1 MMLTGT
7 QTLTATR
14 PIGTM
19 TQARMLDLTIE
30 TQAAADRRLLEQVAG
45 GDERALGLLYD
56 RYAGALYGVA
66 YRITGER
73 ADAEEI
79 VLECFSQGWRD
90 AGKFQSD
97 RGSVIAWLTVICRS
111 RSIDLI
117 RARGRRSKLADSARA
132 ADPDQAP
139 GMGRGEQNPDSAV
152 TQDERAVQVAAAL
165 AALSAP
171 QREAIQLAYFEGL
184 SQSEIAERL
193 NEPLGTIKTR
203 VRLAMQKLRD
213 ALRPYCFEAVT

>member
-1 MMLTGT
+1 MLTRT
-7 QTLTATR
+7 QTLAATR
-14 PIGTM
+14 PTGTM
-19 TQARMLDLTIE
+19 TQVRILDPTTE
-30 TQAAADRRLLEQVAG
+30 SPAAADRRLLAQVAG

-56 RYAGALYGVA
+56 RYSGALYGIA
-66 YRITGER
+66 GRIAGER

-79 VLECFSQGWRD
+79 VLECFAQVWRD
-90 AGKFQSD
+90 ASRFQSD
-97 RGSVIAWLTVICRS
+97 KGSVIAWLTVICRS
-111 RSIDLI
+111 RAIDLI
-117 RARGRRSKLADSARA
+117 RSRGRRARLADSAVA

-139 GMGRGEQNPDSAV
+139 GMGRGERDPDSAV

-165 AALSAP
+165 SGLSAP

-193 NEPLGTIKTR
+193 NEPLGTVKTR

-213 ALRPYCFEAVT
+213 VLRPYYFEAVS

>member
-1 MMLTGT
+1 MLTGT

-14 PIGTM
+14 LIGTM
-19 TQARMLDLTIE
+19 TQVRPLDPTIE
-30 TQAAADRRLLEQVAG
+30 TPVVADRRLLEQVAA
-45 GDERALGLLYD
+45 GDERALALLYD
-56 RYAGALYGVA
+56 RYSGPLYGIA

-79 VLECFSQGWRD
+79 VLECFSQAWRHAD
-90 AGKFQSD
+90 RFQSD
-97 RGSVIAWLTVICRS
+97 KGSVIGWLTVICRS

-117 RARGRRSKLADSARA
+117 RARGRRAKRAGSAVA
-132 ADPDQAP
+132 ADPDQTP
-139 GMGRGEQNPDSAV
+139 GMSRGERSPDSAV
-152 TQDERAVQVAAAL
+152 TQDERAVRVAAAL
-165 AALSAP
+165 EGLSAP

-193 NEPLGTIKTR
+193 NEPLGTVKTR

-213 ALRPYCFEAVT
+213 VLRPYYFEAAT